1 MNYERFEDKC
11 ATTAEVDSDRG
22 QEVLELTL
30 DELSY
35 VSGGTW
41 DILHNPSK

>member
-1 MNYERFEDKC
+1 MNYERFEEKC
-11 ATTAEVDSDRG
+11 ATAAEVDTDRG

-35 VSGGTW
+35 VAGG
-41 DILHNPSK
+41 INHEKLK